1 MMEEEQKNPIADMM
15 ALMMEAGHVN
25 FRSDNQWES
34 ALCALLLALE
44 PHCRTY
50 RLLEALPYGR
60 NAFSRM
66 DVLDCFA
73 NLGYFARPADAD
85 MGEIDERLLPC
96 LFIRKDGTPFVLLED
111 RGDAVSLYSKG
122 QVREVTRSSMR
133 GKMGQLWVFDQFDES
148 RVPTSS
154 FMRAGTGYSWF
165 RALLGRFRQTF
176 TNIMVA
182 GLVLNVVALATPLY
196 IMVVYDRVIG
206 TGGIATLP
214 MLTIGVG
221 LAILFEWM
229 LRGVRSRSLSWLAA
243 RTDNVVSNQIFAHLI
258 NLPPNLIERAS
269 VAAQVAR
276 LKTFESV
283 RDFFSGSVF
292 LSMMELPFVVFAAI
306 VMYAV
311 AGPLV
316 LVPLAM
322 VGCFG
327 LLYYLVQRRVK
338 VVIRLAA
345 KATSVR
351 QQFMLETLEKIDG
364 VRGYGLVRKW
374 QDRFRDLSGKEMVAH
389 FHLNWLGMMAENIA
403 NALTLIAAVAT
414 VGFGV
419 QMIWAGAM
427 STGALVASMILTW
440 RILTPFYS
448 LCTMIPR
455 LEQLRHSIMQ
465 VNKLMDIET
474 EAMLSKT
481 RARLPRMRGGVEFH
495 HAELRYQ
502 EDGERVFSDL
512 TFEARPGDMVAI
524 TGENGAG
531 KTSMLKLIKGLYR
544 PQSGAVRVDGFD
556 IRQLDAADLRRQI
569 AYVPQQPDFF
579 NGTIA
584 ENLRIGNPLAS
595 LSDMEKALAMAD
607 AWDQVSALERGVDTP
622 IARHGGVS
630 LSSGFMFRLSLAR
643 AYLHAAPILLIDE
656 VPNALFSGKTGKNL
670 KDYLAQIKGKRTVF
684 MITYREDVMR
694 MADIVVTLRRGEMPH
709 VSHSADNNK
718 KSDVTAQE
726 AA

>member
-1 MMEEEQKNPIADMM
+1 MDTANKNPINQMM
-15 ALMMEAGHVN
+15 SLMTEAGYDN
-25 FRSDNQWES
+25 FHPSNQWES
-34 ALCALLLALE
+34 TLCALLLALE

-60 NAFSRM
+60 SEFSRM

-73 NLGYFARPADAD
+73 NLGYYARQADAD
-85 MGEIDERLLPC
+85 MGDIDERLYPC
-96 LFIRKDGTPFVLLED
+96 LFVRKDGTPFVLLED
-111 RGDAVSLYSKG
+111 KGDAIALYSKG
-122 QVREVTRSSMR
+122 EVREIKRTSMR
-133 GKMGQLWVFDQFDES
+133 GKIGQLWIFDQFDEN
-148 RVPTSS
+148 RAPTSS
-154 FMRAGTGYSWF
+154 FMRTGTGYSWF
-165 RALLGRFRQTF
+165 RAFLGRFRKIF
-176 TNIMVA
+176 MNIMFA
-182 GLVLNVVALATPLY
+182 GLVLNLVALATPLY

-206 TGGIATLP
+206 AGVIATLP
-214 MLTIGVG
+214 MLTIGVFI
-221 LAILFEWM
+221 AILFEWL

-243 RTDNVVSNQIFAHLI
+243 RMDNVVSNQIFAHLI
-258 NLPPNLIERAS
+258 SLPPDLIERAS

-276 LKTFESV
+276 LKTFEAV

-292 LSMMELPFVVFAAI
+292 LSMMELPFIVLAAI

-316 LVPLAM
+316 FVPLAM
-322 VGCFG
+322 AGCFG

-345 KATSVR
+345 KATSAR
-351 QQFMLETLEKIDG
+351 QQFMLETLEKIEG
-364 VRGYGLVRKW
+364 VRGYGLSRKW

-419 QMIWAGAM
+419 QMIWAGTM

-465 VNKLMDIET
+465 VNKLMDVDT

-481 RARLPRMRGGVEFH
+481 RARLPRMRGSVEFH

-502 EDGERVFSDL
+502 EDGDRVFSDL

-531 KTSMLKLIKGLYR
+531 KTSILKLIKGLYR

-595 LSDMEKALAMAD
+595 IADIEKSLVLAD
-607 AWDQVSALERGVDTP
+607 AWGQVCALEKGIDTP
-622 IARHGGVS
+622 IARHEGVA
-630 LSSGFMFRLSLAR
+630 LSSSLLFRLSLAR

-656 VPNALFSGKTGKNL
+656 VPNALFSGHTGRNL

-694 MADIVVTLRRGEMPH
+694 MADIVITLRRGEMPH
-709 VSHSADNNK
+709 VSHSAGNNTK
-718 KSDVTAQE
+718 TSAQKQE